1 MTTSLPPAGVPT
13 SGNQKYIAVAV
24 VLLLLVGGLVWW
36 KTRSTETPQ
45 VSVTPPTVPTQ
56 TADPHRDDDIP
67 PPIAIPTVTA
77 SAAKSAVANGGPASN
92 GCEAKVCKGSAG
104 DDLQSALAL
113 RGRQARKCYER
124 ELANDPKLAVRMT
137 MSVRI
142 GTNGA
147 ACAANVASSDNPT
160 VSACVA
166 NFFRNGGYPGAKGGC
181 AEVNVPLNFIPGK

>member
-36 KTRSTETPQ
+36 KTRPSETPQ
-45 VSVTPPTVPTQ
+45 VNITPPALPTT

-77 SAAKSAVANGGPASN
+77 SAAKSTVANGGPVSN
-92 GCEAKVCKGSAG
+92 GCDAKVCKGTAG

-124 ELANDPKLAVRMT
+124 ELANDPKLSVRMT
-137 MSVRI
+137 MSVRV

-147 ACAANVASSDNPT
+147 ACSAAVASSDNPA

-181 AEVNVPLNFIPGK
+181 AEVNIPLNFIPGK